1 MSEPSFF
8 SAPMTVAKFWRL
20 KPERTRLRAG
30 MGPLLLDLT
39 PKLFFSSTPP
49 AVVASSLSRLE
60 SHVRD
65 CSLDQKRRQD
75 LRGTR
80 ERSRP
85 CGEEPR
91 HGCAKRRDR
100 RAAWFIRV
108 RQDLDLAHDCR
119 LRGSHARG
127 YRPRGP
133 ADQSDA
139 AGASKSRDGV

>member
-8 SAPMTVAKFWRL
+8 SAPMTVANFWRQ

-30 MGPLLLDLT
+30 MGLPSPDLM
-39 PKLFFSSTPP
+39 PNPFFSSTTQ

-91 HGCAKRRDR
+91 NGCAKRRNR
-100 RAAWFIRV
+100 RAAGIIRL
-108 RQDLDLAHDCR
+108 RQNLDLAHDCR
-119 LRGSHARG
+119 L
-127 YRPRGP
+127 
-133 ADQSDA
+133 
-139 AGASKSRDGV
+139 